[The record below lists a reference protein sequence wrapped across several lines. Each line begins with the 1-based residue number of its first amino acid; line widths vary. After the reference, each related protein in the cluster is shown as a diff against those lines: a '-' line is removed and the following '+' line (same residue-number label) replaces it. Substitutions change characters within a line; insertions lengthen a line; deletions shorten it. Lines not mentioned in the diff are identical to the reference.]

1 MIKIEE
7 YSWVYILP
15 DSSKYDKDRGV
26 QLGHILPDSSKYDK
40 DRGVQLGLYTS

>member
-26 QLGHILPDSSKYDK
+26 QLGP
-40 DRGVQLGLYTS
+40 YTS

>member
-1 MIKIEE
+1 MTKIEE

-26 QLGHILPDSSKYDK
+26 Q
-40 DRGVQLGLYTS
+40 VGLYTS